1 MEKAIE
7 TYLFDIQN
15 AIGEIDSF
23 FAGRYESMSFHTEY
37 ALKNLKYIQTLKL

>member
-23 FAGRYESMSFHTEY
+23 FAGRSRVCRF
-37 ALKNLKYIQTLKL
+37 IQKMH